1 MTQPRESTRPVALV
15 TGASS
20 GIGLAF
26 AQVFA
31 EHGYDLVLVARSS
44 MSLNKLAT
52 ELKEKHGAQAFV
64 IPCDLSD
71 PASAE
76 NLHAEVLRR
85 GIQIDALVNNAGFNF
100 YGPFAEIELA
110 TDMDMIQVNLTSLVV
125 LTKLFLR
132 DMVSRKAGR
141 ILNVGSTAS
150 FGPAPNVSLYA
161 ATKAFVLSFSE
172 GLSEEVKGTGVTVG
186 VLCPGSTRTEFAAR
200 AGMLNTKIFSGEL
213 MSARAVAE
221 TGFLAMMQGRM
232 TTITGFANKFQVW
245 SMRFAPRAM
254 VVRIAKGLL
263 SRSPIATPQAL

>member
-1 MTQPRESTRPVALV
+1 MAQPKESRRQVALV

-20 GIGLAF
+20 CIGLAF

-31 EHGYDLVLVARSS
+31 EHGYDLVLVARKSA
-44 MSLNKLAT
+44 SLDQLAT
-52 ELKEKHGAQAFV
+52 ELKEKYGAHAFV
-64 IPCDLSD
+64 IPTDLSD

-85 GIQIDALVNNAGFNF
+85 GIQIDALVNNAGFNH
-100 YGPFAEIELA
+100 YGPFSEVELA
-110 TDMDMIQVNLTSLVV
+110 TDRDMIQVNLTSLVV

-132 DMVSRKAGR
+132 DMVGRKAGR

-172 GLSEEVKGTGVTVG
+172 GLSEEVRGTGVTVG

-200 AGMLNTKIFSGEL
+200 AGVLDSKVFSGEL
-213 MSARAVAE
+213 MSARTVAE
-221 TGFLAMMQGRM
+221 TGFHAMMQGRM
-232 TTITGFANKFQVW
+232 TTITGFANKFQIW

-254 VVRIAKGLL
+254 VVKIAKGLL
-263 SRSPIATPQAL
+263 SRSPIAT